1 MNYGEESFNLA
12 KGPNNEQYIIRDLNK
27 EQNIEN
33 VLNRHSF
40 YRDKGKFIFNGDDDK
55 LYEFLLSDLKDVKSV
70 ERYFILIGLKI
81 ENLWVYIY
89 ERIHKERW

>member
-40 YRDKGKFIFNGDDDK
+40 IGIK
-55 LYEFLLSDLKDVKSV
+55 ESLSLMVMMIS
-70 ERYFILIGLKI
+70 YMNFF
-81 ENLWVYIY
+81 
-89 ERIHKERW
+89 